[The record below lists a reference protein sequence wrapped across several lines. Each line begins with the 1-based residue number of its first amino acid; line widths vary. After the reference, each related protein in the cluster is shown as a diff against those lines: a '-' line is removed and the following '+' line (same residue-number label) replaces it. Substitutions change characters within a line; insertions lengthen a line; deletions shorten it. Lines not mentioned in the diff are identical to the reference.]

1 MTLSFTIPWPLL
13 TGQESFTAITERL
26 IFTTMIS
33 SGPKKGRGLPHSK
46 YLTWMVNRLSACQ
59 QFAWT
64 LIPKTLLREST
75 NWPTLW

>member
-1 MTLSFTIPWPLL
+1 LTFTIPWPLS
-13 TGQESFTAITERL
+13 TGQESFIAITERL

-33 SGPKKGRGLPHSK
+33 SGPKKGLGLPHSK
-46 YLTWMVNRLSACQ
+46 YLTWMANRLNACQ